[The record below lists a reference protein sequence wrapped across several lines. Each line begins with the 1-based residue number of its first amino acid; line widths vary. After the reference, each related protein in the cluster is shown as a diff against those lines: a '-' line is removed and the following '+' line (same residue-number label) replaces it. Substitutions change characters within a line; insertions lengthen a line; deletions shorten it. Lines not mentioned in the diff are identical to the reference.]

1 MSSETSTKQTFV
13 AWLPDYT
20 DADAL
25 PRRLA
30 VRTAHLEG
38 MKQLLESGQIK
49 YGGPTYAPEPLPNGE
64 KKLNGSVVVFEAE
77 SAEAVRG
84 IIERDA
90 YWAGNVWDKEKVDI
104 RGIIVNPALAGSK

>member
-1 MSSETSTKQTFV
+1 MSSEAPAKQTFV

-20 DADAL
+20 DADA
-25 PRRLA
+25 PSRRL
-30 VRTAHLEG
+30 TAHAEHVEG
-38 MKQLLESGQIK
+38 LKGLVVSGQIK

-77 SAEAVRG
+77 SAEAVRA

-104 RGIIVNPALAGSK
+104 RGIIVSPALAGSK